1 MFEHVVG
8 ISLGAPATM
17 RFRRRRSGGFDRAS
31 TELTPRSTY
40 HLSGE
45 VRHEWEHSIAE
56 MDATRWSV
64 TFRSL
69 ARSEL
74 V

>member
-1 MFEHVVG
+1 
-8 ISLGAPATM
+8 APATM
-17 RFRRRRSGGFDRAS
+17 RFRRRRPEGGFDRRSAP
-31 TELTPRSTY
+31 LAPRAAY

-45 VRHEWEHSIAE
+45 VRHGWEHSIAE

-69 ARSEL
+69 SGR
-74 V
+74 